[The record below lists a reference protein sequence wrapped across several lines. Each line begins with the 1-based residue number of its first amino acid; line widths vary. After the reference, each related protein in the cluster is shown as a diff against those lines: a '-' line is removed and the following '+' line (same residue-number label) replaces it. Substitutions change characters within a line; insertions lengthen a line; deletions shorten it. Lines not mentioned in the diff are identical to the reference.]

1 MKRTFTF
8 LMTALFLCVGMV
20 KAAVTDVPEMSTDG
34 DIKWY
39 TISNTRSASGKYL
52 YWTANGVKDA
62 NTLSGA
68 SLFYFTGESGEACFI
83 HNAATELLFSG
94 AGAWTAEGVSCKIS
108 ETPHSSKAGV
118 AIEFSGT
125 ALNEQNQADGFT
137 TWSANDAG
145 SIFVISPATV
155 SIEEAIATLEANKAA
170 GNTIMGEYKYEE
182 EAYNNLVAALATL
195 KTAAGAEAVAAF
207 ESCVAIM
214 ANLTYVMP
222 EAGKFYV
229 IECPIFKAAQGVS
242 KGLNGTPGWNTIDL
256 TDTNYYWTVEVNDG
270 TYALKNLGTGTYL
283 NGTAMSESAAYA
295 KLTSLGEQQFNI
307 VVNGTT
313 IHANGHNGGAAA
325 SGNLVS
331 WAGSANSASAWMF
344 IEKADPTSLVE
355 VAVTYSLTY
364 GGEEKYT
371 QTVSTLVGEEW
382 PAITVALPY
391 GVSASKPEGTIAAED
406 HTDGAVTKVIEL
418 TVAELPFVAAEDVNS
433 IEQWYHATMHSNYP
447 KYIEENADGS
457 IDWVKESIEDD
468 NAETLVWGFVGNVF
482 DGIKVVNKG
491 TGHAIVSTSGAA
503 VMGDAANAT
512 AFILSKT
519 DTGVE
524 NGFCLKYPGSN
535 YLNASAG
542 KVSSWSAADAG
553 STFLLYP
560 YVAVDPN
567 DFTSFI
573 ANADLSTEEAWNTD
587 GTKGIKDGM
596 VKVSSEAAFD
606 FCQTITLPAGQ
617 YKVTAKAAYRYA
629 GDEQAEYDAIQVGT
643 NTHLVKLY
651 AETAF
656 KNYEVNVMNRYDGAS
671 DTDYADG
678 NGSKTVNG
686 KFVPNSS
693 AAVQAWFD
701 NGQYVNELVI
711 NVQEEGAVKIGIT
724 RVGGIAGDY
733 VNLGAWTLTR
743 LGDAEFDLNE
753 ADFDLDAPAYTDV
766 TAQYI
771 VNADF
776 STGDGWTGGSINT
789 GDRVCE
795 FYAGWGSLDL
805 TSGKLQQE
813 VTLPAGE
820 YRLTAKAFFRQG
832 QSSYTNPSKSM
843 GYLFA
848 GDNKVLVQTLGS
860 VPGLGSYA
868 DNQGQA
874 GTAFY
879 TDNLYDNV
887 LEFTL
892 AEETTLNIGF
902 ETTFDEMKSW
912 FIAGAVKLESVQPVP
927 GALKPIFEAQ
937 AMEFCQYSNTAM
949 SALPA
954 VYAKWEALSTTVNEI
969 YGAISADKKV
979 LDIEVKR
986 VMAEMTAMVAELE
999 AIDEAYATYNDAKWA
1014 IFDVQDNSTPN
1025 NDDAKAAFD
1034 AAVEEACNVAEVAT
1048 VADLEAKIAAFEAAR
1063 QAYVLNALPKEGFAF
1078 DYTFKLANPS
1088 FETGNMDG
1096 WTLNYSADTGAK
1108 HNSGGYATGNTHGNY
1123 LFNSW
1128 WKGVYLSQEV
1138 GEVPNGKYTLT
1149 VAMAGGDSGND
1160 ATAYVIANTD
1170 TVGVNLVSG
1179 EAFKDVKVDFL
1190 VINGRIHVATVGG
1203 NDDDTA
1209 ERPLG
1214 TFNQEGY
1221 WWYKAD
1227 NFRLE
1232 YVGELPLEVLLSMK
1246 KEVFLAKYAEF
1257 EALTET
1263 LDYSWNAINNN
1274 YYFSVQEAAMGV
1286 KDTIDNV
1293 TELAVL
1299 DEMMAAMDESV
1310 ANLAKVGVA
1319 AVDYNYFKGLLEEAI
1334 GFSTMVNEEEC
1345 MAAYN
1350 VFEQYGGMMFG
1361 YTASTVEDIENAAAE
1376 LKAAYIKFVS
1386 NAVPAEGTM
1395 FDMTFA
1401 IQNPSFNSNID
1412 GWTCVNAGHNGGAG
1426 YNNVGGLAEI
1436 ALWGATSWEASISQ
1450 TLENLPNGT
1459 YVVKAAWM
1467 AASGIEMTFS
1477 ANEGNVTVTGIGD
1490 QGGNIANDG
1499 SVVEMG
1505 QGFRGW
1511 QYVEVEG
1518 NVEDGVL
1525 TIAVNSSSSAQY
1537 QWSNADEFELY
1548 YAGVPEVV
1556 EPEYLAIVSAVVGEV
1571 ALVEGTATV
1580 QSISTIDV
1588 TFDCPVALAENAGWA
1603 TLEDKWGPTNLDAE
1617 VLAENACVVRFTVS
1631 AEFNGEFTDAGEYYL
1646 NIPEG
1651 FIVGAED
1658 ANYINAA
1665 IEAVITIEAAPAT
1678 PLTVVNVTVG
1688 EDVMADFSAIVATP
1702 EAMIKVNFDGKFYFQ
1717 GVPVIVDAEGN
1728 DASDAF
1734 EFMNG
1739 LDYDGT
1745 NSYIFMGS
1753 KAGIY
1758 TITLAKESFMEYEMM
1773 GWKAP
1778 AEDIVLTVQIL
1789 DKPQGIDN
1797 IAVDAD
1803 AVIYDIHGRRVEK
1816 MEKGIYIV
1824 NGKKVIKK

>member
-1 MKRTFTF
+1 
-8 LMTALFLCVGMV
+8 MTLFLTVGAMWAQVTSLEGFSQDKCYTFATTVRGAWAVDAAGTLFSSTGDQGLAVDATDTKQQFAVLSVNGADYYLYSVSAEKFV
-20 KAAVTDVPEMSTDG
+20 KAD
-34 DIKWY
+34 
-39 TISNTRSASGKYL
+39 R
-52 YWTANGVKDA
+52 
-62 NTLSGA
+62 
-68 SLFYFTGESGEACFI
+68 
-83 HNAATELLFSG
+83 
-94 AGAWTAEGVSCKIS
+94 
-108 ETPHSSKAGV
+108 
-118 AIEFSGT
+118 
-125 ALNEQNQADGFT
+125 
-137 TWSANDAG
+137 
-145 SIFVISPATV
+145 
-155 SIEEAIATLEANKAA
+155 
-170 GNTIMGEYKYEE
+170 
-182 EAYNNLVAALATL
+182 
-195 KTAAGAEAVAAF
+195 
-207 ESCVAIM
+207 
-214 ANLTYVMP
+214 
-222 EAGKFYV
+222 
-229 IECPIFKAAQGVS
+229 
-242 KGLNGTPGWNTIDL
+242 
-256 TDTNYYWTVEVNDG
+256 
-270 TYALKNLGTGTYL
+270 
-283 NGTAMSESAAYA
+283 
-295 KLTSLGEQQFNI
+295 
-307 VVNGTT
+307 
-313 IHANGHNGGAAA
+313 
-325 SGNLVS
+325 
-331 WAGSANSASAWMF
+331 
-344 IEKADPTSLVE
+344 SLVE
-355 VAVTYSLTY
+355 GLADAIAIADASSVGAGRVQFRFRDVNNAYINLGGSNQMAVDWWGTIDEGNAVLVSEAGDFNAEKALAMLSNVCTVTYEYTY
-364 GGEEKYT
+364 EDVVKFT
-371 QTVSTLVGEEW
+371 QEIVVTKGDAY
-382 PAITVALPY
+382 PAVQPPY
-391 GVSASKPEGTIAAED
+391 GTTAETPAGNVEEDVTVKIA
-406 HTDGAVTKVIEL
+406 L
-418 TVAELPFVAAEDVNS
+418 TMVQLPFVASADVEN
-433 IEQWYHATMHSNYP
+433 IEAWYYVQMHSNNK
-447 KYIEENADGS
+447 KYIQYLADQTYIEWADAEMDETAKDTYTWAFVGS
-457 IDWVKESIEDD
+457 I
-468 NAETLVWGFVGNVF
+468 F
-482 DGIKVVNKG
+482 DGFKMVNKAATVEKALQS
-491 TGHAIVSTSGAA
+491 TGS
-503 VMGDAANAT
+503 GDATMVAYAEGTQFVLAAT
-512 AFILSKT
+512 SETSEGAQ
-519 DTGVE
+519 G
-524 NGFCLKYPGSN
+524 GFCLRYPEN
-535 YLNASAG
+535 NQYLNAQNG
-542 KVSSWSAADAG
+542 KVAHLASTDAG
-553 STFLLYP
+553 STFTVTLVENEP
-560 YVAVDPN
+560 AVDPN
-567 DFTSFI
+567 DFTSAI
-573 ANADLSTEEAWNTD
+573 VNADLSTEEAWNTD

-596 VKVSSEAAFD
+596 VKVGSEAAFD

-629 GDEQAEYDAIQVGT
+629 GDEQAEYDAIQAGT

-651 AETAF
+651 AETEF
-656 KNYEVNVMNRYDGAS
+656 KNYEVNVMNRYEGAS
-671 DTDYADG
+671 DTDYANG
-678 NGSKTVNG
+678 NGSKNVNG

-701 NGQYVNELVI
+701 ADQYVNELVI
-711 NVQEEGAVKIGIT
+711 NVQEEGDVKIGIT

-753 ADFDLDAPAYTDV
+753 EDFDLDAPAYSDV

-776 STGDGWTGGSINT
+776 STADGWTGGSINT
-789 GDRVCE
+789 GARVCE
-795 FYAGWGSLDL
+795 FYAGWGALEL

-848 GDNKVLVQTLGS
+848 GDNKVLVKTLGS

-868 DNQGQA
+868 DNQDQA
-874 GTAFY
+874 GSAFY
-879 TDNLYDNV
+879 TQNLYDNV

-892 AEETTLNIGF
+892 AEEATLNIGF

-937 AMEFCQYSNTAM
+937 AMEFCQYSSMAM
-949 SALPA
+949 FALPA

-999 AIDEAYATYNDAKWA
+999 AIDEAYATYNDTKWA
-1014 IFDVQDNSTPN
+1014 IFDIQENSTPN

-1034 AAVEEACNVAEVAT
+1034 AAVEAACNVAEVAT
-1048 VADLEAKIAAFEAAR
+1048 VAELEAKIAEFETAR
-1063 QAYVLNALPKEGFAF
+1063 QAYVVNAVPAEGFAF

-1209 ERPLG
+1209 DRPLG

-1232 YVGELPLEVLLSMK
+1232 YAGALPLDVLLSMK
-1246 KEVFLAKYAEF
+1246 KESFLARYAEF
-1257 EALTET
+1257 ETLTET
-1263 LDYSWNAINNN
+1263 LDYSWNGINNN
-1274 YYFSVQEAAMGV
+1274 YYFSVQEAAMAV

-1310 ANLAKVGVA
+1310 VNLSKVGVA
-1319 AVDYNYFKGLLEEAI
+1319 AVDYNYFKGLLETAV
-1334 GFSTMVNEEEC
+1334 GFSTMINEEEC
-1345 MAAYN
+1345 MAAYS

-1361 YTASTVEDIENAAAE
+1361 YTATTVEEIETATAE

-1401 IQNPSFNSNID
+1401 IQNPNFDKNMD

-1426 YNNVGGLAEI
+1426 YNNVDGIAEI
-1436 ALWGATSWEASISQ
+1436 ALWGAESWEASITQ
-1450 TLENLPNGT
+1450 TLNELPNGK
-1459 YVVKAAWM
+1459 YIVKAAWM

-1477 ANEGNVTVTGIGD
+1477 ANEGEASVTGIGD

-1518 NVEDGVL
+1518 LVEDGTL
-1525 TIAVNSSSSAQY
+1525 TITVNSSSTTLHT
-1537 QWSNADEFELY
+1537 WSNADAFELY

-1588 TFDCPVALAENAGWA
+1588 TFDRPVALAENAGWA

-1688 EDVMADFSAIVATP
+1688 EEVMADLSAIAATP
-1702 EAMIKVNFDGKFYFQ
+1702 ADMIKVNFDGEFYFS
-1717 GVPVIVDAEGN
+1717 GMPTIVNAEGN
-1728 DASDAF
+1728 DASDYFTYISA
-1734 EFMNG
+1734 MDAG
-1739 LDYDGT
+1739 LEG
-1745 NSYIFMGS
+1745 NSYILQAQNWEGTVAP
-1753 KAGIY
+1753 AGVY
-1758 TITLAKESFMEYEMM
+1758 TITLSKASFMNMM
-1773 GWKAP
+1773 QWKAP
-1778 AEDIVLTVQIL
+1778 AEDIVLTVEIIVT
-1789 DKPQGIDN
+1789 GIDN
-1797 IAVDAD
+1797 INADAN